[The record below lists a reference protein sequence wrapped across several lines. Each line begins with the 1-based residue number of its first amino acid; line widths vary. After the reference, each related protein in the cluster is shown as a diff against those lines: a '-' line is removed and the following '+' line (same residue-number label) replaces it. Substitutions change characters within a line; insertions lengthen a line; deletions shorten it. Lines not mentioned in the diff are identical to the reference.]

1 MACPRSRLAISSAS
15 LTHEFEPGR
24 PGRPWLHRA
33 AVGLAVCA
41 CLGVGWRL
49 AADGAKAA
57 ADDPAARS
65 LAGPGAVPDGYRAPR
80 DIAIELKPGE
90 SLELG
95 LERAGA
101 IHAEATEAALALL
114 QDRDLTSLA
123 TDEIEASIAKP
134 KFFFGAPRLL
144 GVAAHTNTG
153 ETLIVARGF
162 DGVLRLRPSS
172 APARSVTTVATGVM
186 QGSLYESA
194 EKVGADLTLIAKLVK
209 LFSHRLDLARD
220 VRPGDRFT
228 LVFDR
233 KVASSGATVETG
245 GLRYAEMAAP
255 GRAKGRTLR
264 FYAFDHDGQTDFF
277 DQYGVAIKGLL
288 LRTPVDGAHI
298 TSTFGMREHPLLGYT
313 RMHKGIDFGAET
325 GTPVLA
331 AGDGVVVER
340 RVWGGYGNWL
350 KIRHAGG
357 WETGYGHLSAYA
369 QGLRPGM
376 HVTQGQIVAY
386 VGATGLATGPHL
398 HYEIWRG
405 GARVNPT
412 GAAARQGA
420 ALHGAQLIAFRQQR
434 ARIDGMRK
442 AAGPA
447 GTTVAV

>member
-1 MACPRSRLAISSAS
+1 M
-15 LTHEFEPGR
+15 
-24 PGRPWLHRA
+24 
-33 AVGLAVCA
+33 
-41 CLGVGWRL
+41 
-49 AADGAKAA
+49 
-57 ADDPAARS
+57 
-65 LAGPGAVPDGYRAPR
+65 PDGYKAPR
-80 DIAIELKPGE
+80 DIAVELKPGE
-90 SLELG
+90 TLEHG
-95 LERAGA
+95 LQRSGA
-101 IHAEATEAALALL
+101 TAAEAAQAALALL
-114 QDRDLTSLA
+114 LDRDPASVA
-123 TDEIEASIAKP
+123 PDEIEASIARP
-134 KFFFGAPRLL
+134 KFFFGAARLI
-144 GVAAHTNTG
+144 GVAAHTTTG

-162 DGVLRLRPSS
+162 DGVLSLRPTT
-172 APARSVTTVATGVM
+172 APVRSVTTVASGVM

-194 EKVGADLTLIAKLVK
+194 ERVGADLTLIAKLVK

-220 VRPGDRFT
+220 VHPGDRFT

-233 KVASSGATVETG
+233 KVAENGATVETG

-255 GRAKGRTLR
+255 GRGRGRIMR

-313 RMHKGIDFGAET
+313 RMHQGIDFGAET

-376 HVTQGQIVAY
+376 RVTQGQIVAF

-398 HYEIWRG
+398 HYEVWRG
-405 GARVNPT
+405 GLRVNPV
-412 GAAARQGA
+412 GAAARQGV
-420 ALHGAQLIAFRQQR
+420 ALRGAQLTAFRLQR
-434 ARIDGMRK
+434 VQIDGMRK

-447 GTTVAV
+447 GTTVAVGGDTGDAAAAPLQPSLGLRGGV